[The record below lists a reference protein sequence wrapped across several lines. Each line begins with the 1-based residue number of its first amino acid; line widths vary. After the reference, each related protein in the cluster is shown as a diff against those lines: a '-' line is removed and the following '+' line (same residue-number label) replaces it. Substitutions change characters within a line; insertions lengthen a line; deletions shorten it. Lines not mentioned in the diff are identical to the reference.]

1 MTCPFASVPSA
12 MTALLYFL
20 WYGSLL
26 KYGVRFASWPL
37 SPSVRASVNG
47 TSNTV
52 GSVPAA
58 SLAAKVGAVH
68 WYSTG
73 LILMLG
79 FAFSNCET
87 WVLNCWT
94 AAAELPGI
102 NDATLIVTAFAPDVA
117 PAADAET
124 VPVQREHRPRVVG
137 LCRHGKRAPA
147 VGLSEPARCP
157 AVRAESVRRRVAAP
171 GQRRPAAVAAGIGA
185 VRPMPDRIAPPCVRD
200 VLHLGKAELLALVHV
215 QRAGQRHSE
224 QRGGTGA
231 PCSADEIR
239 GRDPVAFRLEGER
252 RVRAAVAGD
261 RSRDVVI
268 RQHRRRRRVH
278 RCVW

>member
-1 MTCPFASVPSA
+1 MICPFASVPSA
-12 MTALLYFL
+12 RTLLLYFV

-26 KYGVRFASWPL
+26 KYGVRFDSWPL

-58 SLAAKVGAVH
+58 SFAAKVGAVH

-117 PAADAET
+117 PAAVAATIIKHPAATATQMVLRADFIALLLSVDLLQWLRLRLGGARPWRPGGPRPLRGCCSRSGRR
-124 VPVQREHRPRVVG
+124 VPVG
-137 LCRHGKRAPA
+137 
-147 VGLSEPARCP
+147 
-157 AVRAESVRRRVAAP
+157 
-171 GQRRPAAVAAGIGA
+171 AG
-185 VRPMPDRIAPPCVRD
+185 
-200 VLHLGKAELLALVHV
+200 
-215 QRAGQRHSE
+215 
-224 QRGGTGA
+224 
-231 PCSADEIR
+231 
-239 GRDPVAFRLEGER
+239 
-252 RVRAAVAGD
+252 
-261 RSRDVVI
+261 
-268 RQHRRRRRVH
+268 
-278 RCVW
+278 